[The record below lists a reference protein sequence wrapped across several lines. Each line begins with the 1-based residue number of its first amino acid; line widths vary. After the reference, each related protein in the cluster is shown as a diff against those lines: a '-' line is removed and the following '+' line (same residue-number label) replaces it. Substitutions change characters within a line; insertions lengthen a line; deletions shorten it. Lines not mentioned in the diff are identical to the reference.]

1 LLEQKVPWSVP
12 DISKDEEEAVSRVMA
27 SKWLGMGPKTREL
40 EESLRNYI
48 QVKNSTVVNNG
59 TSALIAALLA
69 NDVKSGDK
77 VLVPTYT
84 FIATVN
90 SILVIGAQPI
100 LIDCDP
106 HTFNISMNNLQMNF
120 EQNKDAKCLLFV
132 DVAGLPADIDL
143 IREFSHKHSIN
154 LIEDAAEAFGAKY
167 KDKLLGSYDHTTIFS
182 FHIAKQM
189 TMVEGGA
196 IVTDDERVAE
206 RLKLI
211 RSHGEGKEKYVHRDI
226 GLNFR
231 PTDLQSAI
239 GIAQLKKVDAYMELR
254 RQIAELY
261 ISQLSEYLEFQQV
274 PSYVSRHPWMLF
286 MCLAKDRVDRD
297 NLNKFLNERGID
309 TRIPWPPANVQPYHR
324 SRLGNISCPN
334 AENVF
339 ERVLSLP
346 IGNAI
351 TKAEAERVV
360 AVIKDFFMSKR

>member
-12 DISKDEEEAVSRVMA
+12 DISKDEEVEVSSVMA

-40 EESLRNYI
+40 EENICNYI
-48 QVKNSTVVNNG
+48 RVKNATVVNNG
-59 TSALIAALLA
+59 TSALIAALIA
-69 NDVKSGDK
+69 NDINSGDK

-90 SILVIGAQPI
+90 SVLAIGAQPV

-106 HTFNISMNNLQMNF
+106 HTFNISISNLETTF

-132 DVAGLPADIDL
+132 DVAGLPADIDP
-143 IREFSHKHSIN
+143 IREFSRRHSIS

-167 KDKLLGSYDHTTIFS
+167 KDKLLGAYDHTTIFS

-196 IVTDDERVAE
+196 IVTEDEKVAG

-211 RSHGEGKEKYVHRDI
+211 RSHGEGKEKYVHTDF

-231 PTDLQSAI
+231 PTDLQSSI
-239 GIAQLKKVDAYMELR
+239 GIAQLKKVDGYMELR
-254 RQIAELY
+254 GQIAELY
-261 ISQLSEYLEFQQV
+261 ISHLSEHLEFQQV
-274 PSYVSRHPWMLF
+274 PSYVSKHPWMLF

-297 NLNKFLNERGID
+297 NLNKFLNERGVD
-309 TRIPWPPANVQPYHR
+309 TRIPWPPANIQPYHR
-324 SRLGNISCPN
+324 SKLGNISCPN
-334 AENVF
+334 AEKVY

-351 TKAEAERVV
+351 TKGEAERVIDV
-360 AVIKDFFMSKR
+360 VKDFYASKH